1 LMMMKKYGVENV
13 RGSMFCQK
21 GPLTHTKKREVFD
34 LICEAESLCRR
45 CGGADHFA
53 TQCKSKEVAPW
64 VQVAIPRECASCGCS
79 ISSSKL
85 SMFMCSTCY
94 AASSRTNEK
103 TTSSVAQLSLVHPRG
118 LSQHGL
124 PNDITKKQCERC
136 QGCIMGAPVHH
147 KLCLECWKSRRADY
161 IPGYA

>member
-1 LMMMKKYGVENV
+1 VYVLKLKKGKWYVGSTSNLSQRLEEHRKGAGSQWTRKYGYIQSVAPQTAYQAQFWELSETLMMMKKYGVENV

-94 AASSRTNEK
+94 
-103 TTSSVAQLSLVHPRG
+103 
-118 LSQHGL
+118 
-124 PNDITKKQCERC
+124 
-136 QGCIMGAPVHH
+136 
-147 KLCLECWKSRRADY
+147 
-161 IPGYA
+161 